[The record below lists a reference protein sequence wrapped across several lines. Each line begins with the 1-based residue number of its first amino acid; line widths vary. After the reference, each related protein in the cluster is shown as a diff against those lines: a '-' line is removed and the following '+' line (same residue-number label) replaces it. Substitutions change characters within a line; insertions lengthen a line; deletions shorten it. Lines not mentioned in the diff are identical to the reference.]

1 MSSEPDSELA
11 GASSSSQR
19 LEAHV
24 AATAKKGKQLSR
36 KQIRLM
42 VPIQLELDRQDPNVT
57 VEYIDALFDQF
68 DVDNSNTIDDAEWE
82 NMVEVL
88 RRP

>member
-1 MSSEPDSELA
+1 MASEASTA
-11 GASSSSQR
+11 ASSTQR
-19 LEAHV
+19 LEKHV
-24 AATAKKGKQLSR
+24 AATAKKGKQLTR

-42 VPIQLELDRQDPNVT
+42 VPIQVELDGQDPNVT
-57 VEYIDALFDQF
+57 VEYIDALFDEF